1 MTLKNNI
8 IYLSIIIL
16 FIIFAYFGFFPF
28 NISETRHIHYFIYD
42 NIHLAFNIS
51 NNKYKGN
58 NYYCSPSY
66 KISEAKSIDRYRE
79 LDNLLSKYKSEL
91 AQINRQIKES
101 PAYQAIDNAI
111 FRYGL
116 TKFDVNRLQQLQS
129 TQKKLEKQIYDIEE
143 EQAYILDEHFN
154 KCKLIVK

>member
-8 IYLSIIIL
+8 IYFSLIVIA
-16 FIIFAYFGFFPF
+16 IIFAYLGFFPF
-28 NISETRHIHYFIYD
+28 NISETRYIHYFIYD

-66 KISEAKSIDRYRE
+66 KISETKSINRYRE
-79 LDNLLSKYKSEL
+79 LDKLLSEHKSEL
-91 AQINRQIKES
+91 AQINRQIEES
-101 PAYQAIDNAI
+101 PAYQAINYEI

-116 TKFDVNRLQQLQS
+116 TEFDVNRLKELQS
-129 TQKKLEKQIYDIEE
+129 TQKNLEKQIYDIKE
-143 EQAYILDEHFN
+143 EQASILDEHFN